1 MWDSGQ
7 SLLTNLCNLPW
18 GNTATSTFQWTS
30 LFTRHIPR
38 ENVRVIHWHDLC
50 HCLSRWNTCTLVSLM
65 ITYNNLEMFSNDSIT
80 TTFKSMPKNQASVHW
95 RLNT

>member
-1 MWDSGQ
+1 
-7 SLLTNLCNLPW
+7 
-18 GNTATSTFQWTS
+18 
-30 LFTRHIPR
+30 
-38 ENVRVIHWHDLC
+38 
-50 HCLSRWNTCTLVSLM
+50 LM